1 MIPRTAFRTIVSQ
14 RSSIHSGLLLKRAI
28 CSSIPQYD
36 KVKLWEHLPGE
47 GGEVNKGLSEL
58 MGPLRAKNFANPN
71 PKATV
76 GYDHF
81 DVAIGKIHTVIT
93 IFLRIQ

>member
-1 MIPRTAFRTIVSQ
+1 MIIPRTAFRTIIMQ
-14 RSSIHSGLLLKRAI
+14 RSSSISTGLLLKRAI
-28 CSSIPQYD
+28 CSSVPQYD

-47 GGEVNKGLSEL
+47 GGEVSKGLSEL

-71 PKATV
+71 PRATV

-81 DVAIGKIHTVIT
+81 DVAIGKIPT
-93 IFLRIQ
+93 IYI